1 VTFQAFVA
9 SNKLRETAVAL
20 CNSRLAPTELRFS
33 SSPTLDALIKS
44 GTSRIYADTADRQE
58 IADLLEERNGEL
70 YREVDGNTVNQP
82 LVHRVIAHY
91 LSNDEFHKRVKQIR
105 RKDLHL
111 STAEFALVLYT
122 IICGRIANDWLRSFA
137 KGRPWEISL
146 QLHMKLTGDRE
157 AGKRVAR
164 LLRAMIPTAIV
175 KVPFAPHAPNCL
187 LVARD
192 LENEGIPVDFT
203 ATFSARQAVAAALL
217 SNVARASIFTGRLN
231 QGLRA
236 QLLGEHVTLA
246 AQRAIHHERNVGATK
261 TQLIVASVQ
270 DWRTLVNTAGCD
282 IFIAPCAVLEDL
294 ISRAK
299 IDPDEIRSQV
309 DTSYADR
316 LGIAS
321 EVRARLGEERIGR
334 LFVIEHEF
342 VEFLHE
348 FRQSGQF
355 ARTRDSEELIQHF
368 RRAGFGDFFYTPD
381 ETEWKAIRSNELPD
395 LDGPLVRKCS
405 LDTQY
410 SLLADG
416 DFQNHQDE
424 MDAEIVERIAG

>member
-1 VTFQAFVA
+1 
-9 SNKLRETAVAL
+9 
-20 CNSRLAPTELRFS
+20 
-33 SSPTLDALIKS
+33 
-44 GTSRIYADTADRQE
+44 
-58 IADLLEERNGEL
+58 
-70 YREVDGNTVNQP
+70 
-82 LVHRVIAHY
+82 
-91 LSNDEFHKRVKQIR
+91 
-105 RKDLHL
+105 
-111 STAEFALVLYT
+111 
-122 IICGRIANDWLRSFA
+122 
-137 KGRPWEISL
+137 
-146 QLHMKLTGDRE
+146 MKLTGDPE

-175 KVPFAPHAPNCL
+175 KVPFAPHAPDCL
-187 LVARD
+187 LDARD

-203 ATFSARQAVAAALL
+203 ATFSARQAVAVALL
-217 SNVARASIFTGRLN
+217 SNVTRTNILPGRLN

-236 QLLGEHVTLA
+236 HLLGEHVTLA
-246 AQRAIHHERNVGATK
+246 TQRAIHHERNLGATK

-294 ISRAK
+294 ISRAE
-299 IDPDEIRSQV
+299 IDPDEIRNQI

-321 EVRARLGEERIGR
+321 EARARLGDERIGR
-334 LFVIEHEF
+334 LFLIEHEF

-348 FRQSGQF
+348 FRQNGQF

-368 RRAGFGDFFYTPD
+368 RRAGFGDFFYAPD

-395 LDGPLVRKCS
+395 LDGPLVRKCA